1 MSFAEIK
8 HAVEKLPAQKRRQLA
23 AHLLALSRRSGAA
36 FRREMTRKIDDRNPA
51 HWVSLEDAKKQ
62 LL

>member
-8 HAVEKLPAQKRRQLA
+8 QAVEKLPLRKRRQLA
-23 AHLLALSRRSGAA
+23 AHLLALTRSSRAS

-51 HWVSLEDAKKQ
+51 HWVSLAEARKQ

>member
-8 HAVEKLPAQKRRQLA
+8 EAVEKLPAPKRRQLA
-23 AHLLALSRRSGAA
+23 AHLLALTRRSRAA
-36 FRREMTRKIDDRNPA
+36 FRREMARKIDDQNPA
-51 HWVSLEDAKKQ
+51 RWISLAEAERR

>member
-8 HAVEKLPAQKRRQLA
+8 EAVEKLPAPKRRQLA
-23 AHLLALSRRSGAA
+23 AHLLALTRRSRTA
-36 FRREMTRKIDDRNPA
+36 FRREITRKIDDRNPK
-51 HWVSLEDAKKQ
+51 HWVSLDEAEKQ

>member
-8 HAVEKLPAQKRRQLA
+8 EAAEKLSAPKRRQLA
-23 AHLLALSRRSGAA
+23 AHLLALTRRSPAA
-36 FRREMTRKIDDRNPA
+36 FRRDLARKIDDRNPA
-51 HWVSLEDAKKQ
+51 HWFSLEEARKR